1 MRLQETQSLRKGRI
15 IHPLF
20 IRVTHWI
27 NAFAVFVMLMSGWRI
42 FNAAP
47 LFNMRFPPE
56 MTLGGWLAGALAWHF
71 AAMWL
76 LAVNGLAYI
85 AYGLLTG
92 HFWRHFVVIR
102 PITAYRNLRLELKHL
117 LMHGTGE
124 YNPVQRLLYL
134 GVIWIMITLVLSGLA
149 MWKPVQLQEL
159 AAFFGGYERA
169 RWVHFYAMTALVVF
183 MVIHIGVALAVK
195 GTVRSMFTGRL
206 ETHVDREAER

>member
-1 MRLQETQSLRKGRI
+1 MRPDETPSRKKGKI

-27 NAFAVFVMLMSGWRI
+27 NAFAVIVMLMSGWRI
-42 FNAAP
+42 YNASP
-47 LFNMRFPPE
+47 LLNLRFPPE

-76 LAVNGLAYI
+76 LAINGFAYVV
-85 AYGLLTG
+85 YGLLTG
-92 HFWRHFVVIR
+92 HFWRHFIVIR

-124 YNPVQRLLYL
+124 YNPVQRVLYL
-134 GVIWIMITLVLSGLA
+134 GVIWIMTTLVLSGLA

-159 AAFFGGYERA
+159 TEFMGGYERA
-169 RWVHFYAMTALVVF
+169 RWVHFYAMTALVGF
-183 MVIHIGVALAVK
+183 LFIHIGVALAVK
-195 GTVRSMFTGRL
+195 GTVRSMFTGRV
-206 ETHVDREAER
+206 ETPSGKEAEK